1 MSTKHHLKRYV
12 KNMSY
17 HVYNRGARQEVIF
30 HDKYDFICFRRILFG
45 EADKREPHLTL
56 EYYCILPNHYHLL
69 INQQKSREI
78 VSYQSSIAL
87 RYGRYYRKK
96 YYHHG
101 RLFESSYKAICLPH
115 QHDINRTIDYI
126 LSNPAKKGYL
136 SWPYFGKKTKVWSGD
151 NLYLL
156 IEENLLPRYTPT
168 AIMVTATTSIGFKT
182 SPSSHMES
190 GI

>member
-1 MSTKHHLKRYV
+1 
-12 KNMSY
+12 MSY

-87 RYGRYYRKK
+87 RYGRYYRKNTITTDD
-96 YYHHG
+96 YLSRHIRQFVYHT
-101 RLFESSYKAICLPH
+101 
-115 QHDINRTIDYI
+115 NMI
-126 LSNPAKKGYL
+126 LIEQLITYFQILQKKGYL
-136 SWPYFGKKTKVWSGD
+136 SWPYFGKKTKV
-151 NLYLL
+151 
-156 IEENLLPRYTPT
+156 
-168 AIMVTATTSIGFKT
+168 
-182 SPSSHMES
+182 
-190 GI
+190 